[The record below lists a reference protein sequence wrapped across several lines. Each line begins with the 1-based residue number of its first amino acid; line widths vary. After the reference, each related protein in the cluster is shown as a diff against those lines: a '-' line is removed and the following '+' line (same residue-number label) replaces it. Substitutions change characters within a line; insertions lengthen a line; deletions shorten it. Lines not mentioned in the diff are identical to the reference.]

1 MNMNFS
7 QGELIVKLIREI
19 TSEILHNFQY
29 ELSFSCITQYI
40 SKEWKPLLQY
50 DSHCVCSQD
59 KLVVVV
65 QSLSRVQ
72 FLATLWTASTAL

>member
-19 TSEILHNFQY
+19 ISEILHNFHY

-40 SKEWKPLLQY
+40 SKE
-50 DSHCVCSQD
+50 C
-59 KLVVVV
+59 
-65 QSLSRVQ
+65 
-72 FLATLWTASTAL
+72 